1 MVVHCQAVA
10 LAGAPGGSAPANR
23 ARPAPKQATP
33 KASTHPTRRAAA
45 PSDFAEGKRAEAKRT
60 TRIASASRSNATET
74 RMMPS
79 SGVWLCWMSAIIRRV
94 SAVIAT

>member
-10 LAGAPGGSAPANR
+10 LAGSAPE
-23 ARPAPKQATP
+23 TG
-33 KASTHPTRRAAA
+33 SGAAA

-60 TRIASASRSNATET
+60 TRIASASSSNATET

>member
-10 LAGAPGGSAPANR
+10 LAGSGAGSGAGAGAPKGSPPGGGLA
-23 ARPAPKQATP
+23 
-33 KASTHPTRRAAA
+33 TRRAAA

-60 TRIASASRSNATET
+60 TRIASASSSNATET